1 MPPVYSKIS
10 ENDKQRLFEAYQQG
24 EDYIQLAKLLN
35 IKRTTAYHIIKRA
48 ETNGGAV
55 AKPRGGVRHSK
66 MTREMKNTIRDI
78 VERHPD
84 FTIRMI
90 NEELRRQLP
99 QAPQVGR
106 STISSTLEGL
116 MITLK
121 KLEDV
126 PAKRNAAN
134 TKNLR
139 LAQATWLMQNI
150 QNADF
155 IYIDEAGIN
164 LWTRRTRGRA
174 PRRQRAVRVVQGRR
188 RHNLTMT
195 FAVNTT
201 TGLAH
206 HELSEG
212 GMTALRFNEFLQT
225 VCQQYNGDGQCF
237 LIIDNAPA
245 HRQAQN
251 LQMPPNFFVRYLP
264 PYSPFLNIC
273 ENAFSLWKGA
283 IKDQLAE
290 VRPQLLVQ
298 PYQER
303 MATLGQIAEQNT
315 AVVTPE
321 KIQAAFRG
329 LQAYLPACFNMDDIY
344 M

>member
-10 ENDKQRLFEAYQQG
+10 ENDNQRLFEAYQQG

-126 PAKRNAAN
+126 PAERNAAN
-134 TKNLR
+134 TKK
-139 LAQATWLMQNI
+139 
-150 QNADF
+150 
-155 IYIDEAGIN
+155 
-164 LWTRRTRGRA
+164 
-174 PRRQRAVRVVQGRR
+174 
-188 RHNLTMT
+188 
-195 FAVNTT
+195 
-201 TGLAH
+201 
-206 HELSEG
+206 S
-212 GMTALRFNEFLQT
+212 
-225 VCQQYNGDGQCF
+225 
-237 LIIDNAPA
+237 
-245 HRQAQN
+245 
-251 LQMPPNFFVRYLP
+251 
-264 PYSPFLNIC
+264 
-273 ENAFSLWKGA
+273 
-283 IKDQLAE
+283 
-290 VRPQLLVQ
+290 
-298 PYQER
+298 
-303 MATLGQIAEQNT
+303 TLGPCHVADAKYSKCRFYIH
-315 AVVTPE
+315 
-321 KIQAAFRG
+321 
-329 LQAYLPACFNMDDIY
+329 
-344 M
+344 

>member
-1 MPPVYSKIS
+1 
-10 ENDKQRLFEAYQQG
+10 
-24 EDYIQLAKLLN
+24 
-35 IKRTTAYHIIKRA
+35 
-48 ETNGGAV
+48 
-55 AKPRGGVRHSK
+55 
-66 MTREMKNTIRDI
+66 
-78 VERHPD
+78 
-84 FTIRMI
+84 
-90 NEELRRQLP
+90 
-99 QAPQVGR
+99 
-106 STISSTLEGL
+106 
-116 MITLK
+116 
-121 KLEDV
+121 
-126 PAKRNAAN
+126 
-134 TKNLR
+134 
-139 LAQATWLMQNI
+139 MQNI

-174 PRRQRAVRVVQGRR
+174 PRGQRAVRVVQGRR
-188 RHNLTMT
+188 GHNLTMT

-212 GMTALRFNEFLQT
+212 

-251 LQMPPNFFVRYLP
+251 LQLPPNFFVRYLP

-273 ENAFSLWKGA
+273 ENALPLWKGA

-303 MATLGQIAEQNT
+303 MATLGQIAEENT

-321 KIQAAFRG
+321 KMQAAFRG
-329 LQAYLPACFNMDDIY
+329 LQAYLPACFNLDDIY